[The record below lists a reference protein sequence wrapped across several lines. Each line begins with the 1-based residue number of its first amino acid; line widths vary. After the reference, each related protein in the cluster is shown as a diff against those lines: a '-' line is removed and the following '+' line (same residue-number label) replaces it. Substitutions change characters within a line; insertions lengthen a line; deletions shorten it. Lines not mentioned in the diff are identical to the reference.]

1 MPHLSCCQ
9 HSIAWLRNCSTVQNH
24 PFMHTYACNCNTPSS
39 ALGPHTISCTTHPA
53 GHQAAP
59 PADVSTAPGMPIL
72 LNLPAN
78 MIDSHPYNHI
88 CIQSLPPQL
97 ALLRTEAHCPICTT
111 KAHHLRPRHGA
122 DPLIWPCTSC
132 QTARESCTVA
142 RKNDAPRAQSLQT
155 RTHIPAVSTARSA
168 GRYHPLPTMP

>member
-24 PFMHTYACNCNTPSS
+24 PSMHPYACNCNTPSS
-39 ALGPHTISCTTHPA
+39 ALGPHTVSCTTHPA

-59 PADVSTAPGMPIL
+59 PANVSTAPGMPIL

-97 ALLRTEAHCPICTT
+97 ALSRTEAHCPICTT
-111 KAHHLRPRHGA
+111 KAHHLRPRHNA

-142 RKNDAPRAQSLQT
+142 RKITPHAHSPYKRVHVYQQ
-155 RTHIPAVSTARSA
+155 
-168 GRYHPLPTMP
+168 